1 MDKAALRRQLLK
13 SLTNSKAW
21 VLTGS
26 NGLFAYPRGEEQS
39 DQTIQTSMPGAAKV
53 IVETLVR
60 AILGL

>member
-1 MDKAALRRQLLK
+1 
-13 SLTNSKAW
+13 

-39 DQTIQTSMPGAAKV
+39 DQTIQESMAGAAKV

-60 AILGL
+60 AILGF